1 MSHEFHFFEESGKY
15 KTFGLKVVFL
25 VMFPI
30 DSFTNRILLKAT
42 IFFSN
47 LIVNNIPILFY
58 IILKR
63 TYMYNGLLQI
73 YALFMHIV

>member
-1 MSHEFHFFEESGKY
+1 
-15 KTFGLKVVFL
+15 
-25 VMFPI
+25 
-30 DSFTNRILLKAT
+30 LKAT
-42 IFFSN
+42 IFFSI

-63 TYMYNGLLQI
+63 TYMHNDLLQI